1 MDKYLKD
8 KNIKKVSSINL
19 DAIHLS
25 LLKRLGLNLSM
36 LVRDLLDS
44 FFKDN
49 YPTEYQDEK
58 RKINQK
64 SEVENDW
71 FNFKK

>member
-1 MDKYLKD
+1 MSKYLKD

-44 FFKDN
+44 FFKAN
-49 YPTEYQDEK
+49 YPMEYQDEK

-64 SEVENDW
+64 SEVD
-71 FNFKK
+71 

>member
-1 MDKYLKD
+1 MEKYKKD

-19 DAIHLS
+19 DEIHLS

-44 FFKDN
+44 FFKSN
-49 YPTEYQDEK
+49 YPDEYLEERKKIKDK
-58 RKINQK
+58 R
-64 SEVENDW
+64 EVENE
-71 FNFKK
+71 K